1 MDSLRNII
9 LELRTVNYNM
19 QCEYV
24 KNKLLPNKSHDITRT
39 VFFKKLYVILC
50 KWPKKLKEIC
60 IKIGD
65 NNSSFFNFWS
75 DFEDKLYFLDVRGFI
90 ELDFV

>member
-9 LELRTVNYNM
+9 LELRKVNYNM
-19 QCEYV
+19 PCEYV

-50 KWPKKLKEIC
+50 K
-60 IKIGD
+60 
-65 NNSSFFNFWS
+65 
-75 DFEDKLYFLDVRGFI
+75 
-90 ELDFV
+90 